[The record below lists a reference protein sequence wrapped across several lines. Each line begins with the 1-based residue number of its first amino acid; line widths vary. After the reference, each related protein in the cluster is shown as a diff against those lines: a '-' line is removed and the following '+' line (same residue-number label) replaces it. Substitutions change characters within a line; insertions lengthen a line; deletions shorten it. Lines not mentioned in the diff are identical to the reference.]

1 MTIILDGKAISK
13 KILDNIETQIK
24 KLSIKPKLA
33 VILVGNNPASQVYVR
48 SKERAAN
55 QIGIESLA
63 IELSAETTEEDL
75 IQHIHILNEDKRIN
89 AILVQLPLPKHID
102 TNKILEKITPT
113 KDVDGFHPYNCGK
126 LFSGQKP
133 YSIPCTPKG
142 IIRLLDEY
150 NINLEGLNATVI
162 GRSNIVGK
170 PIAQLLLQRN
180 ATVTTVH
187 SKTKNIEQYTKN
199 ADLIVAAVGVA
210 NFLKAD
216 MVKENAIIID
226 VGISRISGRLIGDVD
241 FEFVKEKASYI
252 TPVPGGV
259 GPMTIA
265 MLMDNTL
272 ELYKLQN
279 SSAYKL

>member
-1 MTIILDGKAISK
+1 MTIILDGKALST

-75 IQHIHILNEDKRIN
+75 IQHIHILNEDKRVN
-89 AILVQLPLPKHID
+89 AILVQIPLPKHID
-102 TNKILEKITPT
+102 ANKILEKITPT

-126 LFSGQKP
+126 LVSGQKP

-150 NINLEGLNATVI
+150 NIKLEGLNAVVI
-162 GRSNIVGK
+162 GRSNMVGK

-216 MVKENAIIID
+216 MVKENVIIID

>member
-1 MTIILDGKAISK
+1 MTIILDGKALST

-75 IQHIHILNEDKRIN
+75 IQHIHILNEDKRVN
-89 AILVQLPLPKHID
+89 AILVQIPLPKHID
-102 TNKILEKITPT
+102 ANKILEKITPT

-126 LFSGQKP
+126 LVSGQKP

-150 NINLEGLNATVI
+150 NIKLEGLNAVVI
-162 GRSNIVGK
+162 GRSNMVGK

-216 MVKENAIIID
+216 IVKENVIIID